1 MTAAGRYDAEL
12 NRLARTSRRNALVSA
27 LSGALILFSFYY
39 ARVQFSRVQAKV
51 IAADSIFARLVRSND
66 SAQHHLD
73 SLKAAVA
80 DARASL
86 AAAQRDLAGVTG
98 AQSAQHALRRASTQ
112 LGAAIKQ
119 PATSTTPTGDT
130 LPTIRKVIPFTGTLN
145 PGSPVVVSIRL
156 PYRASLTYR
165 RWISQDKVDTLGI
178 VDPANL
184 ELELPY
190 GGYLYFEA
198 RNTATGEVASRA
210 ADCRHRWCNVSFE

>member
-27 LSGALILFSFYY
+27 LSGALILFSLYY

-80 DARASL
+80 DAQASL

-184 ELELPY
+184 DLELPY

-198 RNTATGEVASRA
+198 RNTATGAVASRA
-210 ADCRHRWCNVSFE
+210 ADCRHGWCNVSFE